1 MLKLDSYEFVGVI
14 VPGVIVTY
22 GFGLMFPELG
32 LFVAAQK
39 VSFGELGL
47 MLVLAFVAGQLTQA
61 FGNIIE
67 TLWWTGRG
75 WPRDW
80 VLKQHGHILAGS
92 QYEQFF
98 AKITSTLRLPHFEA
112 TKTTSRDWAAINRQI
127 YAAVSNAGRTAR
139 VDLFNGNYGMF
150 RGIVAATVVV
160 AIAGA
165 VSHRIPDYR
174 IYLGLGFILLLALT
188 RMHRFAVYYAREL
201 YVQFLELEPKVL
213 AV

>member
-14 VPGVIVTY
+14 VPGVIVAY

-39 VSFGELGL
+39 ISFGELGL
-47 MLVLAFVAGQLTQA
+47 LLVLAFVAGQLTQA

-67 TLWWTGRG
+67 AIWWVGRG

-80 VLKQHGHILAGS
+80 VLRRHGHVLAAS

-98 AKITSTLRLPHFEA
+98 KKVADTLRLARFDA
-112 TKTTSRDWAAINRQI
+112 AKTTSRDWAAINRQI
-127 YAAVSNAGRTAR
+127 YATVSNAGRAAR

-150 RGIVAATVVV
+150 RGIVAAVVVV
-160 AIAGA
+160 AVAGA
-165 VSHRIPDYR
+165 IGHRIPDGR
-174 IYLGLGFILLLALT
+174 IYLGLVFVLVLALA
-188 RMHRFAVYYAREL
+188 RMQRFAVYYSREL
-201 YVQFLELEPKVL
+201 FVQFLELESKPSPE
-213 AV
+213 